1 MGRENPLSDI
11 DRKAE
16 KAEEPEVE
24 GHVLE
29 KNEKNEKNE
38 EPDVEGHMFDKHE
51 KHEKHEKNE

>member
-29 KNEKNEKNE
+29 KNEKNE

-51 KHEKHEKNE
+51 KHEKHEKAE